1 MLSIAIVYT
10 TTNNSANLTST
21 KVYNEG
27 DHSNYM
33 LGIPF
38 ADNDDFMGGISTA
51 NATIQIQ
58 MTGSRPSSGFNTAVA
73 FGQPTMIITQDCLLK
88 IWGFKSS
95 VRKQIEIT
103 HETIE
108 QIALTV

>member
-1 MLSIAIVYT
+1 
-10 TTNNSANLTST
+10 
-21 KVYNEG
+21 
-27 DHSNYM
+27 M

-38 ADNDDFMGGISTA
+38 ADSDDFMGGISTA
-51 NATIQIQ
+51 NTTIQIQ
-58 MTGSRPSSGFNTAVA
+58 MTAERSASNVNNYNAGVS

-95 VRKQIEIT
+95 TRKQIEIS

>member
-1 MLSIAIVYT
+1 ML
-10 TTNNSANLTST
+10 
-21 KVYNEG
+21 
-27 DHSNYM
+27 D
-33 LGIPF
+33 IPF
-38 ADNDDFMGGISTA
+38 ADSDDFMGGISTA

-58 MTGSRPSSGFNTAVA
+58 LTGHRAASGFNAAVP